1 MAKRRNQI
9 NRQLKRE
16 TRERKSQERFIAS
29 PTAQKAK
36 RTARAQA
43 NVIYKPVLRGLRSEV
58 AGSKKREGELGSW
71 YGGLTSQIGQAQQ
84 SAATSSQAAE
94 SALTQRLANASAS
107 DQTALKETA
116 SKNEALGKL
125 LGTNQVGVSNAPSAS
140 AGATA
145 IAQQRVAL
153 TSPLTAE
160 RANYQNYLGQRGVS
174 ATERGIEARKAET
187 SRRRKIKEDLRAGKK
202 ERGQAVVSNLEKLR
216 EGARDFAIQKQAF
229 GQKGKEL
236 AVSSKEAAIDRAQKA
251 RENAADRAVSRFSA
265 GSTRISAEA
274 SKKNANLAGRKL
286 KQEEREGKGK
296 GGVSHK
302 AFAAAKSH
310 YETGT
315 TRKIFNKKTEE
326 WETRDNLPFR
336 SWGELATEVSKESEI
351 DPVEA
356 RRAVA
361 VIRKKAEAKEKRLAA
376 KNKRSSAVK
385 KALPFGF

>member
-1 MAKRRNQI
+1 MAKRRAQI
-9 NRQLKRE
+9 ARQLKKQNRE
-16 TRERKSQERFIAS
+16 VKAQARFIES
-29 PTAQKAK
+29 PTPKKA
-36 RTARAQA
+36 RHIAGAEARKE
-43 NVIYKPVLRGLRSEV
+43 YSPTLRGIRSEV

-84 SAATSSQAAE
+84 NAATSSQAAE
-94 SALTQRLANASAS
+94 TALTQRLANASAS
-107 DQTALKETA
+107 DQTALKEQA

-216 EGARDFAIQKQAF
+216 EGARDYAIQKQAF

-236 AVSSKEAAIDRAQKA
+236 AVGSKEAAIERAQKA
-251 RENAADRAVSRFSA
+251 RENAADRSVSRFSA

-274 SKKNANLAGRKL
+274 SEKNANVSARKA
-286 KQEEREGKGK
+286 KREAREAQRESAKG
-296 GGVSHK
+296 VNRK
-302 AFAAAKSH
+302 AIAAARNQ
-310 YETGT
+310 YEAGT
-315 TRKIFNKKTEE
+315 KDAEGNHVG
-326 WETRDNLPFR
+326 WN
-336 SWGELATEVSKESEI
+336 SWGELATAVAKESEI
-351 DPVEA
+351 SPSEA
-356 RRAVA
+356 RAAVA
-361 VIRKKAEAKEKRLAA
+361 RIKKKVEA

-385 KALPFGF
+385 KALPSGF

>member
-1 MAKRRNQI
+1 MAKQRKQQI
-9 NRQLKRE
+9 RRQLGRE

-43 NVIYKPVLRGLRSEV
+43 NVVYKPVLRGLRSEV

-84 SAATSSQAAE
+84 SAAASSQVQDA
-94 SALTQRLANASAS
+94 ALTQRLADASAS
-107 DQTALKETA
+107 DQTALKEQA

-216 EGARDFAIQKQAF
+216 EGARDYAIQKQAF

-236 AVSSKEAAIDRAQKA
+236 AVGSKEAAIERAQKA
-251 RENAADRAVSRFSA
+251 RENAADRSVSRFSA

-274 SKKNANLAGRKL
+274 SKRNANTAVKKLKKEGKAGGLTPTQKRSAHRLQKNANVTARSLYSAATKKPTDPASWNAFVILVGKEVGDQVAAKKAVEKL
-286 KQEEREGKGK
+286 KAGFQRKSQGS
-296 GGVSHK
+296 GVPSL
-302 AFAAAKSH
+302 
-310 YETGT
+310 G
-315 TRKIFNKKTEE
+315 
-326 WETRDNLPFR
+326 W
-336 SWGELATEVSKESEI
+336 
-351 DPVEA
+351 
-356 RRAVA
+356 
-361 VIRKKAEAKEKRLAA
+361 
-376 KNKRSSAVK
+376 
-385 KALPFGF
+385 

>member
-1 MAKRRNQI
+1 LKRKQQI
-9 NRQLKRE
+9 RRQLGRE
-16 TRERKSQERFIAS
+16 TRERKSQARFVES
-29 PTAQKAK
+29 PTVKKA
-36 RTARAQA
+36 RHIAGAEA
-43 NVIYKPVLRGLRSEV
+43 NKEYKPVLRGLRSEV
-58 AGSKKREGELGSW
+58 AGSKKREGELKDW

-94 SALTQRLANASAS
+94 AALTQRLANASAS

-153 TSPLTAE
+153 SSPLTAE

-216 EGARDFAIQKQAF
+216 EGARDYAIQKQAF

-236 AVSSKEAAIDRAQKA
+236 AVGSKEAAIERAQKA
-251 RENAADRAVSRFSA
+251 RENAASRGISKYSA
-265 GSTRISAEA
+265 ESTRISAEA
-274 SKKNANLAGRKL
+274 SQRNAASTAKKL
-286 KQEEREGKGK
+286 KRETREKKEKQERSSK
-296 GGVSHK
+296 GGVNRK
-302 AFAAAKSH
+302 AIAAARNQ
-310 YETGT
+310 YEAGTKDAEGNHTGW
-315 TRKIFNKKTEE
+315 N
-326 WETRDNLPFR
+326 
-336 SWGELATEVSKESEI
+336 SWGELATAVAKESEVTPAEARAAVNRI
-351 DPVEA
+351 KKRVEA
-356 RRAVA
+356 KKRRSA
-361 VIRKKAEAKEKRLAA
+361 KA
-376 KNKRSSAVK
+376 
-385 KALPFGF
+385 ALGHSHR